1 MNRDEQRLCIIVPIY
16 RPFPK
21 REELISLNR
30 LKQLTSSEDIY
41 FVAPD
46 KLDLSAYESYHWKEE
61 RFEQKYFKNVDGY
74 TKLLLKQEFYQRF
87 INYDYMLICQTDA
100 LLLQPARKIYEFMKL
115 PYDYFGAPWP
125 GGTISYQYSFRG
137 LSLVKR
143 FMKQRV
149 CYVGNGG
156 FSLRNIERTIALL
169 KEKKKY
175 TRIWNSGEDQ
185 FFAYHGQ
192 YNQTGFRIAPPEVA
206 EKFALERDAREK
218 IENGLFPIG
227 VHAWMKYYPELS
239 EQESEEKNA
248 ES

>member
-1 MNRDEQRLCIIVPIY
+1 MNRSECRLCIIVPIY
-16 RPFPK
+16 RTFPK
-21 REELISLNR
+21 KEELLSLNR
-30 LKQLTSSEDIY
+30 LKQLAQGENIY

-46 KLDLSAYESYHWKEE
+46 KLNLSAYESYHWNAE
-61 RFEQKYFKNVDGY
+61 RFEQKYFHSVDGY
-74 TKLLLKQEFYQRF
+74 TKLLLKPDFYTRF
-87 INYDYMLICQTDA
+87 EKYDYMLICQTDA
-100 LLLQPARKIYEFMKL
+100 LLLQPVEKVREFMEL

-125 GGTISYQYSFRG
+125 GGTIAYQYSFRG

-143 FMKQRV
+143 FMKQKV

-192 YNQTGFRIAPPEVA
+192 CNKVGFRIAPPELA
-206 EKFALERDAREK
+206 EKFALERDVREK
-218 IENGLFPIG
+218 IESGLLPVG
-227 VHAWMKYYPELS
+227 VHAWMKYYPELG
-239 EQESEEKNA
+239 EE
-248 ES
+248 